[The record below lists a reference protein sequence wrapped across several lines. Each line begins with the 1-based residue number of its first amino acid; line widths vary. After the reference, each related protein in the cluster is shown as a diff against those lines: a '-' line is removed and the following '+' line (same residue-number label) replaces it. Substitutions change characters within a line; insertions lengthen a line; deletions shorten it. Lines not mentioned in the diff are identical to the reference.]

1 LPVFSESV
9 KADIDF
15 SWKAKL
21 ACSSPIKNEEDKM
34 PPTTTLIY

>member
-21 ACSSPIKNEEDKM
+21 AYSAAFKNEEDQI
-34 PPTTTLIY
+34 PTTTTLIY